1 MNLLGGIENAMD
13 QLTKKEM
20 QIANFILQDPM
31 CAVQMTAEEL
41 ASAAHSSK
49 SAYIRMCQK
58 LGFDGYSDFRFTM
71 SRYLVST
78 AGNNCSSEGPMQSIL
93 NSYSENI
100 LHIAQTVKQQDI
112 QTLAAWIKDAKHIK
126 IFGLNRT
133 GLSAQQLRLRMSKIG
148 VDAEAIT
155 DTVLMR
161 DVSTSLHS
169 EDICII
175 FSIKAMA
182 QYHPFMKDM
191 QTNGCKVILL
201 TMTPKTPLRKNAD
214 LLLSF
219 PFISRSTSESFL
231 DDQAIFF
238 VFIEVLLS
246 ELARAEDVSSL

>member
-1 MNLLGGIENAMD
+1 MNILGGIEATMD
-13 QLTKKEM
+13 QFTKKEKLL
-20 QIANFILQDPM
+20 AEYILKDPLS
-31 CAVQMTAEEL
+31 AAQMNAEEL
-41 ASAAHSSK
+41 ALAAHSSK

-78 AGNNCSSEGPMQSIL
+78 AGNNYSSEGPMQSIL
-93 NSYSENI
+93 TSYSENI

-112 QTLAAWIKDAKHIK
+112 ETLASWIKDALHIK
-126 IFGLNRT
+126 IFGMNRT

-148 VDAEAIT
+148 LDAEAIT

-161 DVSTSLHS
+161 DVSTSLHND
-169 EDICII
+169 DICII

-182 QYHPFMKDM
+182 QYHSFMKDM

-214 LLLSF
+214 LVLSF

-246 ELARAEDVSSL
+246 ELARLSA